1 MVLTIYRGIS
11 SHPLDSP
18 IDPPAQYS
26 RADPTS
32 RKYIYRYLKV
42 LIERCIVDKTAFQ
55 SGPKLIIDI

>member
-18 IDPPAQYS
+18 IDAAAQYS
-26 RADPTS
+26 RVDPTS
-32 RKYIYRYLKV
+32 RKYIYRYFKV

>member
-18 IDPPAQYS
+18 VDPSAQFS

-32 RKYIYRYLKV
+32 RKYIYRYCKV
-42 LIERCIVDKTAFQ
+42 LIERRIVDKTAFT
-55 SGPKLIIDI
+55 SVPILIIDI

>member
-18 IDPPAQYS
+18 IDPAAHYS
-26 RADPTS
+26 RADPIS
-32 RKYIYRYLKV
+32 RKYIYRYFNV
-42 LIERCIVDKTAFQ
+42 LTERCIVDKTAFL

>member
-18 IDPPAQYS
+18 IDPAPQYS

-32 RKYIYRYLKV
+32 RKYIYRYFKE
-42 LIERCIVDKTAFQ
+42 LIERYIVDKTAFL

>member
-18 IDPPAQYS
+18 IDPAVQDS

-32 RKYIYRYLKV
+32 RKYIYRYFKV
-42 LIERCIVDKTAFQ
+42 LIERSIVDKTAFL